1 MHLLTNQALWL
12 FADTAVYT
20 LISPQMYCCNAIRL
34 CLEPVAQK
42 SISQAY
48 LLHRFDDLRNYSNER
63 SLYLAQLRHSIEE
76 PWQQWE
82 SSHFDI
88 QSYKSKTVEQVL

>member
-1 MHLLTNQALWL
+1 M
-12 FADTAVYT
+12 
-20 LISPQMYCCNAIRL
+20 
-34 CLEPVAQK
+34 
-42 SISQAY
+42 
-48 LLHRFDDLRNYSNER
+48 RNYSNER

-88 QSYKSKTVEQVL
+88 KDYKSKTVEQVLWDFSETSVGCYWLGINFHAKTVLVQGHSDYTTELHQLCCVYIV